1 LTKLQKLI
9 YNNRKNG
16 DRMLTQTF
24 KDEVRDMK
32 TSEEIHEG
40 WELLRRKSREIQSQ
54 LTYSFDVGDN
64 VSFRTRE
71 AVLTKINQKSI
82 GVKVGIIN
90 WKVAPSLLTKE

>member
-1 LTKLQKLI
+1 
-9 YNNRKNG
+9 
-16 DRMLTQTF
+16 MLTQTF

-71 AVLTKINQKSI
+71 AVLKGTVTKINQKSI